1 MNKFSIQELVQE
13 ELKAVEAKLVLTAEK
28 RSIEDPQLLT
38 DLLQHV
44 LETPG
49 KLTRPAITI
58 LSSKFHSHN
67 HDLPITMAGAV
78 ELLHIATLIHDDT
91 VDDSSIRRGRET
103 VSSKWG
109 DKIAVLLG
117 DYVFAASATMVCETN
132 NVRVIKRFSET
143 IMDLSSGELSEMSNS
158 YNWHL
163 TKAEY
168 NQRIYYK
175 TASLFSTSS
184 ESGAI
189 LSGAPENIIQSLKN
203 YGYHLGMAFQIVDD
217 ILDFEGNQDQIGKPV
232 GNDLRQGTI
241 TLPSLLLIEK
251 YPNDNPIEKLCKNR
265 DIETNL
271 VEAISAIQ
279 NSDIMA
285 KSYEIAKDHC
295 SQAKS
300 ALSPLPNSKY
310 KSCLV
315 ELADYVM
322 DRQY

>member
-1 MNKFSIQELVQE
+1 MNKFSIHELVQE
-13 ELKAVEAKLVLTAEK
+13 ELKAVEAKLVLTSEK

-58 LSSKFHSHN
+58 LSSKFHRHD

-158 YNWHL
+158 FNWQL

-184 ESGAI
+184 ESGPCPYRRCPC
-189 LSGAPENIIQSLKN
+189 LPCPCPYRCCTCPYEPRRRCR
-203 YGYHLGMAFQIVDD
+203 H
-217 ILDFEGNQDQIGKPV
+217 PP
-232 GNDLRQGTI
+232 LRAT
-241 TLPSLLLIEK
+241 S
-251 YPNDNPIEKLCKNR
+251 
-265 DIETNL
+265 
-271 VEAISAIQ
+271 
-279 NSDIMA
+279 
-285 KSYEIAKDHC
+285 
-295 SQAKS
+295 
-300 ALSPLPNSKY
+300 
-310 KSCLV
+310 
-315 ELADYVM
+315 
-322 DRQY
+322 

>member
-1 MNKFSIQELVQE
+1 LNNISTNDLLQK
-13 ELKAVEAKLVLTAEK
+13 ELKEVEAKLILTSEK
-28 RSIEDPQLLT
+28 RYIEDPELLT
-38 DLLQHV
+38 ELLQHV

-49 KLTRPAITI
+49 KLMRPTITI
-58 LSSKFHSHN
+58 LSSKFNDHDHN
-67 HDLPITMAGAV
+67 LPITMAGAV

-91 VDDSSIRRGRET
+91 VDNSPIRRGKET
-103 VSSKWG
+103 VSNKWG

-117 DYVFAASATMVCETN
+117 DYIFAASATMVCETN
-132 NVRVIKRFSET
+132 NIRVIKRFSET
-143 IMDLSSGELSEMSNS
+143 IMDLSSGELSEISNS
-158 YNWHL
+158 FNWRL

-189 LSGAPENIIQSLKN
+189 LSGAPENIIQSLKS

-217 ILDFEGNQDQIGKPV
+217 ILDFEGNQDKIGKPV

-251 YPNDNPIEKLCKNR
+251 YPNNNPIEKLCANR
-265 DIETNL
+265 DIEHNL
-271 VEAISAIQ
+271 IEAISSIQ
-279 NSDIMA
+279 NSNIMTEA
-285 KSYEIAKDHC
+285 YKIANDHC
-295 SQAKS
+295 SKAKLAVKS
-300 ALSPLPNSKY
+300 LHGSQYKNS
-310 KSCLV
+310 LV

-322 DRQY
+322 DRDY

>member
-1 MNKFSIQELVQE
+1 
-13 ELKAVEAKLVLTAEK
+13 
-28 RSIEDPQLLT
+28 
-38 DLLQHV
+38 
-44 LETPG
+44 
-49 KLTRPAITI
+49 
-58 LSSKFHSHN
+58 
-67 HDLPITMAGAV
+67 MASAV
-78 ELLHIATLIHDDT
+78 ELLHLATLIHDDT

-203 YGYHLGMAFQIVDD
+203 YG
-217 ILDFEGNQDQIGKPV
+217 
-232 GNDLRQGTI
+232 
-241 TLPSLLLIEK
+241 
-251 YPNDNPIEKLCKNR
+251 
-265 DIETNL
+265 
-271 VEAISAIQ
+271 
-279 NSDIMA
+279 
-285 KSYEIAKDHC
+285 
-295 SQAKS
+295 
-300 ALSPLPNSKY
+300 
-310 KSCLV
+310 
-315 ELADYVM
+315 
-322 DRQY
+322 